1 MTTTTTAG
9 LLAHDPRLPY
19 RDLLLDPEVAGRR
32 LALRLRSGWAA
43 DVSGCELTRVKY
55 RVGESLRVVYRL
67 RVDGDEQL
75 VAARMFTGGASAEIY
90 RKAAARA
97 VPSRS
102 LRPVARDAELDTVIW
117 TFPNDRK
124 LDNLTALDVVPAGLR
139 GKLPRRW
146 QRSQLVA
153 YAPEKSATA
162 RCLDPLGETIAYVK
176 AYALPEA
183 ERHARVLEHVRS
195 HPLTSGRLRVPAVLG
210 RSDSYRMLWLEA
222 IEGRQLAEL
231 RGDELAR
238 GLEAFGSA
246 LAILHG
252 LPATGLAPFAR
263 LEVPRLRVA
272 AEVIGRAR
280 PELVDV
286 AARLAARLAATRP
299 PEGRP
304 VHLHGDVHPRNVLV
318 DQGRLALIDLDQAGA
333 GQPAADLGSVLARI
347 GQDLELGVLDPAGAA
362 EAGGRFLRAY
372 AATRPLPDAASL
384 RWHTAAALLAER
396 ALRAVNRVIPLTL
409 PHLGALLTQAA
420 ELTAAHNDDLM
431 EVCR

>member
-1 MTTTTTAG
+1 MTAITA
-9 LLAHDPRLPY
+9 LLAHDPQLPY

-32 LALRLRSGWAA
+32 LALRLRSGWAV
-43 DVSGCELTRVKY
+43 DVSGCELVRVKY
-55 RVGESLRVVYRL
+55 RVGESLRAVYRL

-75 VAARMFTGGASAEIY
+75 VAARMFTGGAGAEVY

-124 LDNLTALDVVPAGLR
+124 LEHLTALDVVPDGLR
-139 GKLPRRW
+139 DRLPRRW
-146 QRSQLVA
+146 EHSRLVA

-162 RCLDPLGETIAYVK
+162 RCLDKAGETIAYVK
-176 AYALPEA
+176 AYARPEA
-183 ERHARVLEHVRS
+183 ERHARVLDTARE
-195 HPLTSGRLRVPAVLG
+195 HPLTRGRVRVPAVLG
-210 RSDSYRMLWLEA
+210 RSEPYRMLWLEA
-222 IEGRQLAEL
+222 IEGRQLGEL
-231 RGDELAR
+231 RGTELTQ
-238 GLEAFGSA
+238 GLEWFGAA
-246 LAILHG
+246 LATLHG
-252 LPATGLAPFAR
+252 LPAAGLAPFAR
-263 LEVPRLRVA
+263 LELPRLRVA

-280 PELVDV
+280 PELAGM
-286 AARLAARLAATRP
+286 AARLAEHLAATRP
-299 PEGRP
+299 PEGEA

-347 GQDLELGVLDPAGAA
+347 GQDLELGLLDPAGAA
-362 EAGGRFLRAY
+362 ETGGRFLRAY
-372 AATRPLPDAASL
+372 AAVRPLPGRASL

-396 ALRAVNRVIPLTL
+396 ALRAVNRVIPVTL

-420 ELTAAHNDDLM
+420 ELTAARDDQLV
-431 EVCR
+431 EVSR

>member
-1 MTTTTTAG
+1 MTAIAA
-9 LLAHDPRLPY
+9 LLAHDPRLPD

-43 DVSGCELTRVKY
+43 DICGCELVRVKY
-55 RVGESLRVVYRL
+55 RVGESLRAVYRL

-75 VAARMFTGGASAEIY
+75 VAARMFTGGAGAEVY

-102 LRPVARDAELDTVIW
+102 LRPVARDAELDTVMW

-124 LDNLTALDVVPAGLR
+124 LDNLPALDVVPDGLR
-139 GKLPRRW
+139 DRLPRRW
-146 QRSQLVA
+146 EHSRLVA

-162 RCLDPLGETIAYVK
+162 RCLDEAGETIAYVK
-176 AYALPEA
+176 AYAQPEA
-183 ERHARVLEHVRS
+183 ERHARVLDTVRQ
-195 HPLTSGRLRVPAVLG
+195 HPLTRGRVRVPAVLG
-210 RSDSYRMLWLEA
+210 RSDAHRMLWLEA
-222 IEGRQLAEL
+222 IEGRQLGEL
-231 RGDELAR
+231 RGAELAQ
-238 GLEAFGSA
+238 GLESFGAA
-246 LAILHG
+246 LATVHG

-280 PELVDV
+280 PELAGM
-286 AARLAARLAATRP
+286 AARLAEHLAATRP
-299 PEGRP
+299 PDGEP
-304 VHLHGDVHPRNVLV
+304 VLLHGDVHPRNVLV

-347 GQDLELGVLDPAGAA
+347 GQDLELGLLDPAAA
-362 EAGGRFLRAY
+362 YGAGGRFLHAY
-372 AATRPLPDAASL
+372 AAVRPLPGRASL

-396 ALRAVNRVIPLTL
+396 SLRAVNRVIPVTL

-420 ELTAAHNDDLM
+420 ELAAARDDQLL
-431 EVCR
+431 EVTR